1 MRRLSKLLF
10 IVAIPKNQGGIA
22 ENRTMMRKGKIVLLM
37 AFIAF
42 VFSAN
47 AADTIIVVKDA
58 RLDILT
64 GKQVLVNKR
73 LAMLTPSGLYK
84 GFRIQV
90 ISTSNR
96 EDAFRIKAD
105 LLSKFPDQKTYM
117 VYQSPN
123 FKVRIGNYLK
133 KEEAEK
139 FKAQLNK
146 LFPQGVYIVED
157 GIEYTPK
164 EGEDILSQ

>member
-1 MRRLSKLLF
+1 MDKSITRERKILMLL
-10 IVAIPKNQGGIA
+10 IC
-22 ENRTMMRKGKIVLLM
+22 
-37 AFIAF
+37 IAF
-42 VFSAN
+42 AFSAK
-47 AADTIIVVKDA
+47 AADSIIVIKDA

-64 GKQVLVNKR
+64 SKQVLINKR
-73 LAMLTPSGLYK
+73 MAMLTPSGLYK

-105 LLSKFPDQKTYM
+105 LLSKFPEQKTYIL
-117 VYQSPN
+117 YQSPN

-133 KEEAEK
+133 KDEAEK

-157 GIEYTPK
+157 GIEYTLK